1 MNYKKFGLRIYLYH
15 FICVIAAFAITL
27 PLWRLSSSNPYITT
41 TITSIIYAYVIYS
54 VAWSI
59 GEKDARNL
67 PGYEVDYMK
76 PVKASVIS
84 AILPCLLYAL
94 RAIDFSPVEVRLEI
108 FIYNG
113 NVVSSLMDLI
123 YKIYYFPFEMF
134 MGAGNLFLYL
144 LCIFPTA
151 IFTILGYFAGTKSFR
166 ALAPLYNMIVYKNSK
181 RFNNKQNSE
190 RKKK

>member
-76 PVKASVIS
+76 PVK
-84 AILPCLLYAL
+84 
-94 RAIDFSPVEVRLEI
+94 
-108 FIYNG
+108 
-113 NVVSSLMDLI
+113 DLHI
-123 YKIYYFPFEMF
+123 
-134 MGAGNLFLYL
+134 
-144 LCIFPTA
+144 
-151 IFTILGYFAGTKSFR
+151 
-166 ALAPLYNMIVYKNSK
+166 
-181 RFNNKQNSE
+181 
-190 RKKK
+190 